1 MRSIAS
7 LTLAIVL
14 VLSLF
19 AGMIACGDG
28 DDENGTTEPS
38 PTPTTPP
45 AAGTI
50 KIGVIGPMGYVQ
62 GEHHWYGAQMAR
74 DEINEAGGID
84 VGGEK
89 YMIELVQADSNE
101 MVSVADAATAM
112 ERLMTKD
119 KVDFVVGGF
128 RSEGVLAMQE
138 VAMDYRT
145 IFMGCGASE
154 AELCARVAK
163 DYDRYKYWF
172 RVTPFSGL
180 NLLNS
185 VLQELGM
192 VGGIIKEQTGFD
204 GQLKVA
210 VLAEDAQWTQPM
222 VGAMQM
228 FVPDR
233 LGMEVVDVW
242 KPSPTANDVTSQ
254 LAAIENSGA
263 HIIVPILSGPVG
275 IPYAKQLGE
284 LEIPMAS
291 VGINVEAQK
300 LGFWDA
306 TGGYGEY
313 ETTLNFY
320 AEDVAIT
327 DKTIPFVDAFVEKF
341 GEIPT
346 YNAGTY
352 EAIMILK
359 QAIEKVGSLDADA
372 LVPEIE
378 KTDFVGP
385 GARIAFTGTDS
396 DQPHDIVYGP
406 GYATAIATQ
415 WQDGQMKCVWP
426 NLGTGEWEGL
436 VYEGTVMWQIPPLL
450 ADRLAR

>member
-192 VGGIIKEQTGFD
+192 VGEIG
-204 GQLKVA
+204 
-210 VLAEDAQWTQPM
+210 
-222 VGAMQM
+222 
-228 FVPDR
+228 R
-233 LGMEVVDVW
+233 
-242 KPSPTANDVTSQ
+242 
-254 LAAIENSGA
+254 A
-263 HIIVPILSGPVG
+263 HV
-275 IPYAKQLGE
+275 
-284 LEIPMAS
+284 
-291 VGINVEAQK
+291 
-300 LGFWDA
+300 
-306 TGGYGEY
+306 
-313 ETTLNFY
+313 
-320 AEDVAIT
+320 
-327 DKTIPFVDAFVEKF
+327 
-341 GEIPT
+341 
-346 YNAGTY
+346 
-352 EAIMILK
+352 
-359 QAIEKVGSLDADA
+359 
-372 LVPEIE
+372 
-378 KTDFVGP
+378 
-385 GARIAFTGTDS
+385 
-396 DQPHDIVYGP
+396 
-406 GYATAIATQ
+406 
-415 WQDGQMKCVWP
+415 
-426 NLGTGEWEGL
+426 
-436 VYEGTVMWQIPPLL
+436 
-450 ADRLAR
+450 